1 MTHVEVKP
9 DVLRWAVTRSAPKD
23 ILSRFSELD
32 KWLTGKTKPTL
43 RQLEKLANATAIP
56 LGYFFLDEPPQED
69 LPVPLLRT
77 QGVKGI
83 RQPSPDLIEVAY
95 TMQRR
100 QAWMHEYLQEL
111 GHERLPFVGSFPVE
125 AHPVEVSQSIRN
137 ALKLGDNWAT
147 QESTWKAA
155 LRTLQKKAE
164 DAGIVVASSS
174 VVGNNPHRPLDPSEF
189 RGFVLV
195 DEYAP
200 LVFINGAD
208 AKAAQ
213 MFTLAHE
220 LAHVWLGKS
229 AAFDLHN
236 LQPAEDRV
244 ERVCNQIAAEF
255 LVPGERLRQRWKEAS
270 GQNQPFQVLARQ
282 FKVSEPVVAKRA
294 LDLRLIGEDRF
305 LEFYDDYSRRTQSAR
320 SREGGDFY
328 ATQCLR
334 LGRRFAAAVVQ
345 AVREGDLLYHE
356 AYRLTGL
363 YGRTFERF
371 VKHLTEDMP

>member
-1 MTHVEVKP
+1 
-9 DVLRWAVTRSAPKD
+9 
-23 ILSRFSELD
+23 
-32 KWLTGKTKPTL
+32 
-43 RQLEKLANATAIP
+43 
-56 LGYFFLDEPPQED
+56 
-69 LPVPLLRT
+69 
-77 QGVKGI
+77 
-83 RQPSPDLIEVAY
+83 
-95 TMQRR
+95 MQRR
-100 QAWMHEYLQEL
+100 QAWMHEYLQEQ
-111 GHERLPFVGSFPVE
+111 GHERLPFVGSFSVE
-125 AHPVEVSQSIRN
+125 ADPVKVSQSIRN
-137 ALKLGDNWAT
+137 ALKLGNNWAT

-164 DAGIVVASSS
+164 DAGIVVASGS
-174 VVGNNPHRPLDPSEF
+174 VVGNNPHRPLDPSES

-255 LVPGERLRQRWKEAS
+255 LVPGQRLRQRWKEAC

-294 LDLRLIGEDRF
+294 LDLRLIGENRF

-334 LGRRFAAAVVQ
+334 LGRRFATAVVQ

-371 VKHLTEDMP
+371 VKHLMEDVP